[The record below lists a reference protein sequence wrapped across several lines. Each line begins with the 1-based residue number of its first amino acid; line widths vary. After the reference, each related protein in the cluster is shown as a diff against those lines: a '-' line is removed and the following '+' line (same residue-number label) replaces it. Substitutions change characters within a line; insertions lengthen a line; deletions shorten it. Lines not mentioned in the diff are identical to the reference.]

1 MEFVEL
7 TENEFAQFALHHE
20 LNNLWQTTQMAK
32 MREQR
37 GFHTYYVGVKE
48 DGNIIAGSMLSALPV
63 FMGYEMVQLLR
74 GPLIDFKNK
83 ALYTFFHDH
92 LVEFLK
98 ARKCMYFH
106 IDPYLPYKE
115 RDLEG
120 ELVEGGFD
128 NSDVVDM
135 LLDLGYQHEG
145 FTRGIDLSREPR
157 WIYTIN
163 LKDKTPDEVLKQME
177 RKTLR
182 SVKKAL
188 KYNIQ
193 VNELDRDHISVYEEV
208 IQKTGERRGFQGRDE
223 EYHKRLYD
231 FYHPEGYI
239 KFLCATLDLEDYKKD
254 LYKDLETNTK
264 QRDTC
269 AKRLETQES
278 PKIQKKMEL
287 AQEQIDQLN
296 EKLKE
301 ADELIQSDGQ
311 VLTLA
316 SGVFFTY
323 GREVLCLMSG
333 VYEKYMRFASPYA
346 MHWKMMNYAIEHGM
360 ERYNLYGM
368 SGNFD
373 PQAEDYGVYL
383 FKKGFQGEIQELI
396 GDFDYIVNPKMY
408 RLYQSLRNVKHKIK
422 GE

>member
-7 TENEFAQFALHHE
+7 QEKEFAQFALHHE
-20 LNNLWQTTQMAK
+20 LNNLWQTTEMAH

-37 GFHTYYVGVKE
+37 GFHTYYVGIKE
-48 DGNIIAGSMLSALPV
+48 QGEIIAGSMLSGVPV
-63 FMGYEMVQLLR
+63 FMGYQLIQLLR

-83 ALYTFFHDH
+83 ELYTFFHEH
-92 LVEFLK
+92 LTAFLK
-98 ARKCMYFH
+98 KHKCLYFH

-115 RDLEG
+115 HDLDG
-120 ELVEGGFD
+120 NLVEGGFD

-135 LLDLGYQHEG
+135 LKSMGYHHEG
-145 FTRGIDLSREPR
+145 FTRGIDLTREPR
-157 WIYTIN
+157 WIYTID

-188 KYNIQ
+188 KYNVQ
-193 VNELDRDHISVYEEV
+193 VKELSRDEISIYENV
-208 IQKTGERRGFQGRDE
+208 IQQTGERRGFQGRDE

-231 FYHPEGYI
+231 FYHPNGYI
-239 KFLCATLDLEDYKKD
+239 KFLCATLDLNDYKKD
-254 LYKDLETNTK
+254 LNKDLEANTK
-264 QRDTC
+264 ERDTC
-269 AKRLETQES
+269 AARLEKQES
-278 PKIQKKMEL
+278 PKIRKKMDL
-287 AQEQIDQLN
+287 AQEQIDQLQD
-296 EKLKE
+296 KLKE
-301 ADELIQSDGQ
+301 ADDMIKTDGQ

-323 GREVLCLMSG
+323 GKEVLCLMSG
-333 VYEKYMRFASPYA
+333 VYEKYMRFAAPYA

-396 GDFDYIVNPKMY
+396 GDFDYIMKPGLY
-408 RLYQSLRNVKHKIK
+408 RLYQGLRGIKHKIK
-422 GE
+422 G

>member
-7 TENEFAQFALHHE
+7 QEKEFARFALHHE
-20 LNNLWQTTQMAK
+20 LNNLWQTTEMAH

-48 DGNIIAGSMLSALPV
+48 QGEIIAGSMLSAVPV
-63 FMGYEMVQLLR
+63 FLGYQLVQLLR
-74 GPLIDFKNK
+74 GPLIDFRNK
-83 ALYTFFHDH
+83 ELYTFFHEH

-98 ARKCMYFH
+98 KQKCLYFH

-115 RDLEG
+115 HDLDG
-120 ELVEGGFD
+120 NVVEEGFD
-128 NSDVVDM
+128 NSDVVKM
-135 LLDLGYQHEG
+135 LKSLGYRHEG

-157 WIYTIN
+157 WIYTID
-163 LKDKTPDEVLKQME
+163 LKDKTPEEVLKQME

-188 KYNIQ
+188 KYNVQ
-193 VNELDRDHISVYEEV
+193 VKELSREEISIYENV
-208 IQKTGERRGFQGRDE
+208 IQQTGERRGFQGRDE

-231 FYHPEGYI
+231 FYHPNGYI
-239 KFLCATLDLEDYKKD
+239 KFLCATLDLDDYKED
-254 LYKDLETNTK
+254 LNRDLAANTK
-264 QRDTC
+264 ERDTC
-269 AKRLETQES
+269 AARLEKQES
-278 PKIQKKMEL
+278 PKIRKKMDL
-287 AQEQIDQLN
+287 AQEQIDQLQD
-296 EKLKE
+296 KLKE
-301 ADELIQSDGQ
+301 ADDMIKTDGQ

-323 GREVLCLMSG
+323 GKEVLCLMSG
-333 VYEKYMRFASPYA
+333 VYEKYMRFAAPYA

-373 PQAEDYGVYL
+373 PAAEDYGVYL

-396 GDFDYIVNPKMY
+396 GDFDYIMKPGLY
-408 RLYQSLRNVKHKIK
+408 RLYQGLRNIKHKIK

>member
-1 MEFVEL
+1 
-7 TENEFAQFALHHE
+7 
-20 LNNLWQTTQMAK
+20 
-32 MREQR
+32 
-37 GFHTYYVGVKE
+37 
-48 DGNIIAGSMLSALPV
+48 
-63 FMGYEMVQLLR
+63 
-74 GPLIDFKNK
+74 
-83 ALYTFFHDH
+83 
-92 LVEFLK
+92 
-98 ARKCMYFH
+98 MYFH

-231 FYHPEGYI
+231 FYH
-239 KFLCATLDLEDYKKD
+239 LKD
-254 LYKDLETNTK
+254 
-264 QRDTC
+264 
-269 AKRLETQES
+269 
-278 PKIQKKMEL
+278 I
-287 AQEQIDQLN
+287 LN
-296 EKLKE
+296 FYVLP
-301 ADELIQSDGQ
+301 LI
-311 VLTLA
+311 
-316 SGVFFTY
+316 
-323 GREVLCLMSG
+323 
-333 VYEKYMRFASPYA
+333 
-346 MHWKMMNYAIEHGM
+346 
-360 ERYNLYGM
+360 
-368 SGNFD
+368 
-373 PQAEDYGVYL
+373 
-383 FKKGFQGEIQELI
+383 
-396 GDFDYIVNPKMY
+396 
-408 RLYQSLRNVKHKIK
+408 
-422 GE
+422 